1 MQNLHRCGPM
11 FRRLLTQ
18 SNQLAAGRTRQ
29 RMGLTQGGFVL
40 VIVTAVTAVWQSR
53 ISSPSDG

>member
-1 MQNLHRCGPM
+1 M